1 MKLDLSIDLPVFHLM
16 IICLKRLLE
25 IEECLT
31 HFLIGPQHGLGWVAR
46 AQLFLKFNLV
56 PFLDTACLISNPLP
70 RGASFG
76 QRVDVAALADL
87 SLVAHHFEE
96 PSLAGYLE
104 AVALDLA
111 LIPG

>member
-1 MKLDLSIDLPVFHLM
+1 M
-16 IICLKRLLE
+16 
-25 IEECLT
+25 
-31 HFLIGPQHGLGWVAR
+31 
-46 AQLFLKFNLV
+46 
-56 PFLDTACLISNPLP
+56 DTACLISNPLP

-96 PSLAGYLE
+96 PSLARHLE